1 MGKKDVSYE
10 DIFEGFSEEE
20 KDMLLTLSTNEY
32 FNYIY
37 KGEKFQKILGKINL
51 NGTLTDEE
59 WDFVTEKLFLVS
71 VKSETEYEVDELDF
85 KDRIILNACRFG
97 TKVSREDSSLYNEC
111 YKMKEF
117 YESYRKLRILSKY
130 LFSSYTVV
138 DDYRDMDLLKL
149 LIDLNLVCYE
159 FREYRELFKSAFIT
173 HNEVERSN
181 FGDINGAERS
191 NLNRMNRAY
200 DSAVVIYRKI
210 MQ

>member
-1 MGKKDVSYE
+1 
-10 DIFEGFSEEE
+10 
-20 KDMLLTLSTNEY
+20 
-32 FNYIY
+32 
-37 KGEKFQKILGKINL
+37 
-51 NGTLTDEE
+51 
-59 WDFVTEKLFLVS
+59 
-71 VKSETEYEVDELDF
+71 
-85 KDRIILNACRFG
+85 
-97 TKVSREDSSLYNEC
+97 
-111 YKMKEF
+111 MKEF